1 MDSSLLPIEDDLR
14 STSTSSSAMSP
25 ADKARAC
32 CQVHPVIQL
41 RRWNRKTGEWKSLLE
56 SCPLC
61 DASAF
66 LASEGVQ
73 VQAGSS
79 SSSTS
84 RTKSRLSEQVS
95 DLTIDDS
102 RTCSRTSTSSSRR
115 LRRTPSSINPSS
127 SPPRRSSSYQHIP
140 KSSTDNSNNE
150 DDERSVS
157 SRSVSSSVYAFASSL
172 PSVSARTS
180 PSTDGPAT
188 DDELTEDEE
197 SCSASIASDLRR
209 ARRLRPALRRGSSS
223 YSSLNNS
230 NLSVRFTP
238 ETKTPTEGIVADW
251 VNDLSSSSGRL
262 RGLLE
267 GGGGIDTSASPSS
280 MPKSVLRPSSFGSST
295 NSAPTPKQQDN
306 KDLCIP
312 SLDASSDYEDD
323 DDDNEGYDSENHYD
337 RKEAK
342 VESKTRR
349 SFEDE
354 GMIHYHSHDEGENKD
369 ELETDEELE
378 TDDEEPEEKETPTSS
393 PVQPVI
399 DSSSAVLHHHD
410 LDEYH
415 QDLLQQ
421 QLRNHGSVAHVP
433 SSIPGGKWP
442 IPPPPPP
449 PRRTSSGVG
458 SATSSSPLISRKTH
472 SLSSKPQAQ
481 GQFTGVQQN
490 HTEQYPTSPKGRLQ
504 GSRDRPPSSVSERV
518 PRQYNQGGSAQDRPL
533 QQQQR
538 NHQRST
544 TSQQGPL
551 SQLPGGRSS
560 SRARGDER
568 SISSQQGPLPQLS
581 GGRSSSRARGEE
593 RSTQQRQ
600 QQLPRSQ
607 SQSRPRSS
615 SALRGIRNSTSSS
628 LSQSDSNVNG
638 KPITGILRTRRTN
651 DVPTQWQHQTL
662 SHQPSQHQL
671 AQFSHFQH
679 QPPSPKPSNLSSNS
693 TSHMTRRPTLDS
705 SSSNYPPHN
714 TSKSW
719 HTSKDL
725 SKSDSETQE
734 STEPSG
740 ESNPIGESNSYPRQ
754 ATNTRGSEN
763 GLILEPSTYDDKGR
777 CMKHPHIRLRKK
789 KLMGGWKVVLV
800 NCPDCC
806 IEEMLRMRLEE
817 DGNNGGGNTKS
828 VSRRDRDGMPGGG
841 EDKNFR
847 RRDSRESV
855 NTSTSSKKNIPPIT
869 QLVIRSHGKFD
880 DTSVISD
887 TTYNT
892 PPEDLQGSRSSLL
905 SKNTLGPVN
914 EYPPGSFYNGP
925 HRVSRMPFTDA
936 YGDKG
941 WYTGEVASGSG
952 LPHGRGTLHYC
963 DGRVCET
970 RWSNGLTAGVGGG
983 APPRRRHPQRRPLP
997 SALVVTESYREEDW

>member
-1 MDSSLLPIEDDLR
+1 MDSLLLAIEDDVR
-14 STSTSSSAMSP
+14 STSTTSSVMSP
-25 ADKARAC
+25 DDKTRAC
-32 CQVHPVIQL
+32 CQIHPVIQL
-41 RRWNRKTGEWKSLLE
+41 RRRNRKTGEWKSLLE

-84 RTKSRLSEQVS
+84 RITSRLSEQVS
-95 DLTIDDS
+95 DRTINDS
-102 RTCSRTSTSSSRR
+102 RTSSRSSTSSRR
-115 LRRTPSSINPSS
+115 LRPTTSGINPSS

-140 KSSTDNSNNE
+140 KSSTDSSNE

-197 SCSASIASDLRR
+197 SVSASTASDLRR
-209 ARRLRPALRRGSSS
+209 ARRLRPALRRGNSTSSS
-223 YSSLNNS
+223 PN
-230 NLSVRFTP
+230 NLSVRFTS
-238 ETKTPTEGIVADW
+238 ETKTPTEEIVADW

-267 GGGGIDTSASPSS
+267 GGGGIDTAASTLSLVPR
-280 MPKSVLRPSSFGSST
+280 SVLRPSSFGSST
-295 NSAPTPKQQDN
+295 ISAPTPQQHDN
-306 KDLCIP
+306 KDLCVP
-312 SLDASSDYEDD
+312 SLDASSDDDED
-323 DDDNEGYDSENHYD
+323 EGYDSKNHYD
-337 RKEAK
+337 RE
-342 VESKTRR
+342 ESK
-349 SFEDE
+349 EDVNDDE
-354 GMIHYHSHDEGENKD
+354 MIHYHSHDEGETDQDKEVESHD
-369 ELETDEELE
+369 ELV
-378 TDDEEPEEKETPTSS
+378 TDDEEPEEKETPSSS
-393 PVQPVI
+393 PVQQQQH
-399 DSSSAVLHHHD
+399 L
-410 LDEYH
+410 
-415 QDLLQQ
+415 QDILQQ
-421 QLRNHGSVAHVP
+421 QLRNHGSMVYVQ
-433 SSIPGGKWP
+433 GGKWP
-442 IPPPPPP
+442 APPP
-449 PRRTSSGVG
+449 PRRTTLNSIGGG
-458 SATSSSPLISRKTH
+458 SATSGSPLVCRKTH
-472 SLSSKPQAQ
+472 SLSKPQITQ
-481 GQFTGVQQN
+481 GHFPVQQ
-490 HTEQYPTSPKGRLQ
+490 QA
-504 GSRDRPPSSVSERV
+504 SRDRSYSSLPERV
-518 PRQYNQGGSAQDRPL
+518 SRQYNQGGTPFKSPSSLSERVSQQYNQGSSAQDRPMPHPQQYYHYASPQEL
-533 QQQQR
+533 PKQMQQQQQQQQR
-538 NHQRST
+538 SHQQST
-544 TSQQGPL
+544 SSQGAL
-551 SQLPGGRSS
+551 SQLPGDRRSS
-560 SRARGDER
+560 SRGRIDEH
-568 SISSQQGPLPQLS
+568 SISSHQGPLPQLS

-651 DVPTQWQHQTL
+651 DVPIQWQQQTL

-671 AQFSHFQH
+671 AQLSQFQH
-679 QPPSPKPSNLSSNS
+679 QPPPPKPSYLSNKHS
-693 TSHMTRRPTLDS
+693 TSHMIRRPTLDS
-705 SSSNYPPHN
+705 NSSNFPQHN
-714 TSKSW
+714 TSKIW
-719 HTSKDL
+719 HNSKDL

-754 ATNTRGSEN
+754 ATNTRGIER

-789 KLMGGWKVVLV
+789 KLMGGWKVMLI

-806 IEEMLRMRLEE
+806 IEEMLRMRLEG
-817 DGNNGGGNTKS
+817 DGNNGGDNTKS

-841 EDKNFR
+841 EDQNFR

-892 PPEDLQGSRSSLL
+892 PPEDLQGSRSSLF
-905 SKNTLGPVN
+905 SKNSLGPVN
-914 EYPPGSFYNGP
+914 DYPPGSFYNGP
-925 HRVSRMPFTDA
+925 HCVSRMPFTDA

-970 RWSNGLTAGVGGG
+970 RWSNGLSAGVGGG
-983 APPRRRHPQRRPLP
+983 APPRKRPPHSRPIP
-997 SALVVTESYREEDW
+997 SNALVVTEEW